1 MADLRRDV
9 PVTSGAVGG
18 SILNRSEPAR
28 SGHDGVQTMELFE
41 ACRLLCLSATR
52 SDLILEIEW
61 LFERLKR
68 AAQAD
73 DLSFFAA
80 RRAEHEF
87 RYGTLV
93 RRVTLSTT
101 QVRKPPIFST
111 FTHFVQKSTLIGV

>member
-1 MADLRRDV
+1 VADLRRDV

-18 SILNRSEPAR
+18 SILNRSELVR

-68 AAQAD
+68 AVQAD
-73 DLSFFAA
+73 DLFCFC
-80 RRAEHEF
+80 RAPS
-87 RYGTLV
+87 GV
-93 RRVTLSTT
+93 RV
-101 QVRKPPIFST
+101 
-111 FTHFVQKSTLIGV
+111 